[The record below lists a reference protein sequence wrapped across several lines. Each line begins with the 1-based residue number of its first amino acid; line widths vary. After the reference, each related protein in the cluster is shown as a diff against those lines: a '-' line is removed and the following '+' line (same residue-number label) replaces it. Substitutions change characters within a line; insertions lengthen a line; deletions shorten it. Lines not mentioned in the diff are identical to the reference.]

1 MSAKLSRKRTTDIS
15 DEILPKKM
23 VPEVLAASDPINYD
37 VTIIVDGHR
46 FQCLKEELSH
56 HSMYFQR
63 MFNLN
68 FNEKDKKEVELG
80 GMVESETFDMFLKV
94 VLGEGV
100 VTDVTVEKLLELAD
114 YLESATLEA
123 NCMYHLGQ
131 KTGFSLANQFR
142 MAETYHSNK
151 LMIQVCASIKDAYE
165 LDEVIPKDLDSFCN
179 TTKNIVMQR
188 TFELLGIRKPAQP
201 PLPDSPDE
209 VFELRMNQLIDQA
222 VVQNHHGEILEDQV
236 QLLWIHLFTKFHSCY
251 KDETAKQIGRDDPL
265 VKELLDQLRQAHEQ
279 GERNFIQAQIQV
291 LELKHMYT
299 RAKNEELVITPA
311 HRAYLMHDIPN
322 IRLRDLS
329 ALLNRNERFRS
340 RSQIDMLGN
349 REIDEIYRRITAME
363 QNQAKNRPRN
373 MQKNLKWLQEI
384 DKKNSLLKMFLRNSR
399 IRIQTPIPDGIRHV
413 SNGASFQTINEF
425 VNNIRYP
432 LYQN

>member
-1 MSAKLSRKRTTDIS
+1 MSTKLSRKRAVNMP
-15 DEILPKKM
+15 DEILPKKT
-23 VPEVLAASDPINYD
+23 VPEVLEASDSINYD
-37 VTIIVDGHR
+37 VTIIVDGQR
-46 FQCLKEELSH
+46 FQCLKKELSH

-63 MFNLN
+63 MFNSN

-80 GMVESETFDMFLKV
+80 GMVKSEAFDMFLKV

-123 NCMYHLGQ
+123 NCIHHLGQ
-131 KTGFSLANQFR
+131 KTGFSLAHQFE

-201 PLPDSPDE
+201 PLPDLPDE

-222 VVQNHHGEILEDQV
+222 EVQNHHGEILEDQV

-265 VKELLDQLRQAHEQ
+265 IKELSNQLRQAHEQ

-291 LELKHMYT
+291 LELKHIYT
-299 RAKNEELVITPA
+299 RVKNEELGLEPNYRT
-311 HRAYLMHDIPN
+311 YLMEDIP
-322 IRLRDLS
+322 IRLHHLS
-329 ALLNRNERFRS
+329 AVLNRHKRSRS

-349 REIDEIYRRITAME
+349 REIDEVYRRITTME
-363 QNQAKNRPRN
+363 RNQAKQRPRN
-373 MQKNLKWLQEI
+373 MYENPTWLQNI
-384 DKKNSLLKMFLRNSR
+384 NRLNCVLKIFLRNCQNR
-399 IRIQTPIPDGIRHV
+399 MQRPMPDGIRHV
-413 SNGASFQTINEF
+413 SNRASFRAITEF
-425 VNNIRYP
+425 VVNTRYIH
-432 LYQN
+432 YQN